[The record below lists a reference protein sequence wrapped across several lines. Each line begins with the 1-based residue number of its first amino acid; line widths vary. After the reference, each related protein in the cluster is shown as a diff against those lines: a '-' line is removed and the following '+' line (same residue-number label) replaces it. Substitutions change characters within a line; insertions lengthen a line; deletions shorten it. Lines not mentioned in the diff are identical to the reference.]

1 MKKLLIFV
9 LLSVSFAT
17 AQENNEAAIIV
28 QKQVE
33 AYNARNIQ
41 AFSALFSDDVK
52 MYDFPKKLRSSGKAE
67 LEKRFGQMFKNTPDL
82 FSYIEDRI
90 ASGNTVI
97 DHEKVTFKKDEPA
110 KEFIVM
116 YIVENDK
123 ITEVY
128 YIKR

>member
-1 MKKLLIFV
+1 MKRLFILFV
-9 LLSVSFAT
+9 LYASFVT

-33 AYNARNIQ
+33 AYNARDIQ

-52 MYDFPKKLRSSGKAE
+52 MYDFPKTLRASGKVE
-67 LEKRFGQMFKNTPDL
+67 LKKRFGQMFQNTPDL

-90 ASGNTVI
+90 ASENKVI
-97 DHEKVTFKKDEPA
+97 DHEKVTFKKGEPA

-116 YIVENDK
+116 YIVENKK